1 MVWLWV
7 HLIAWIILAVVVAI
21 GLLRRSANVTT
32 WTMTA
37 RVLYLISII
46 SGIVLLL
53 RVWQYNPVG
62 SVIKV
67 LLALGFIAFI
77 EIAFA
82 RKQQHKLNNTLLW
95 VVFGCCLVVGIFG
108 LWLAQGRPFVG

>member
-7 HLIAWIILAVVVAI
+7 HLIAWIVLAVVVAI

-32 WTMTA
+32 WAMTA

-53 RVWQYNPVG
+53 RVWQCNPVG

-77 EIAFA
+77 EIVFA

>member
-1 MVWLWV
+1 MVWLWI
-7 HLIAWIILAVVVAI
+7 HLAAWIVLAVVVAV
-21 GLLRRSANVTT
+21 GLLQRSANVKV
-32 WTMTA
+32 WAMSA
-37 RVLYLISII
+37 RVIYLVSIVT
-46 SGIVLLL
+46 GIVLLL

-82 RKQQHKLNNTLLW
+82 RKQQHKLTSTWLW
-95 VVFGCCLVVGIFG
+95 LVFGCCLVVGIFG
-108 LWLAQGRPFVG
+108 LWLAQGRPFVS